1 MILNPVIAGKS
12 LPDIA
17 NPGTAADLLTG
28 KQLIGPDGEVIS
40 GSMPKVKLARPL
52 LEIDS
57 TGTVIAT
64 VEQPGGK
71 VDGGTTTGTL
81 DLTTQGGKTVTPG
94 TSQQTAVYSGRYTTG
109 NVYVAGDSDL
119 KPENIKSGVN
129 IFGVAGTM
137 TSGPSTFGSRA
148 IRQNSSKRNEITFSG
163 LPTTYMPVAF
173 SLTHAFVS
181 SSGSSGD
188 GPWGDIAPNQ
198 IMAATFFWDGMDYV
212 CRSAITK
219 DSSSVVYW
227 CTLLNDITVSYVK
240 SSGVCSISSSTYRFD
255 YDAYILSYATQS

>member
-109 NVYVAGDSDL
+109 NIYVAGDPDL

-129 IFGVAGTM
+129 IFGVAGSLVNREIHMVTM
-137 TSGPSTFGSRA
+137 QGNNSTELL
-148 IRQNSSKRNEITFSG
+148 IQNVEHR
-163 LPTTYMPVAF
+163 PVVVCVCVNGDAV
-173 SLTHAFVS
+173 SDSIVS
-181 SSGSSGD
+181 SMQVRGGVKIS
-188 GPWGDIAPNQ
+188 Q
-198 IMAATFFWDGMDYV
+198 IVRDFGG
-212 CRSAITK
+212 
-219 DSSSVVYW
+219 SSSVFNNAGNFTY
-227 CTLLNDITVSYVK
+227 
-240 SSGVCSISSSTYRFD
+240 SSSTKELVITGFLNYLWRSENQ
-255 YDAYILSYATQS
+255 YAVAYV